1 MQNYRYDEFRDIL
14 QPVLMQETIKVP
26 SVAPYYVPLQEL
38 PLETVPSTVLVR
50 DSAATNTANPDQ
62 DCSVVQSSG
71 LNDDSVSLYA
81 GRTNLLSGGFLYR
94 SFIRFNIAALPSS
107 PSKVLLRLYLA
118 DLVGDSI
125 TQTVG
130 IYQVTSSWT
139 ETGPTWASQP
149 TFNTTPY
156 GAISIAPP
164 TDGKF
169 GAGEG
174 YSGWVECD
182 VTALYNVWKAGTNNG
197 LMLRADESV
206 YSVAR
211 FQSSEAGSTIAPQ
224 LVVISSGALYTQVG
238 QTVTPGA
245 KEFACAYT
253 TGKLRF
259 NSAAA
264 GLTLNVDYQ
273 GLGSPVD
280 AQDVGLRGTTGG
292 TSTAYTFATTN
303 LVTLNSNLLLWVYFH
318 TGSGTSP
325 TLNINSLGAKGL
337 YKSSTGAAVA
347 SGNLVAG
354 QAYPVMYDGI
364 SKFFVIG
371 V

>member
-14 QPVLMQETIKVP
+14 QPVLIQETIKVP
-26 SVAPYYVPLQEL
+26 ATAPYYVPLMEL
-38 PLETVPSTVLVR
+38 PLEAVPSSVLVR
-50 DSAATNTANPDQ
+50 DSSATSTVNPDQ
-62 DCSVVQSSG
+62 DCSVIQQTG
-71 LNDDSVSLYA
+71 LNDDGANVLVGRTSVS
-81 GRTNLLSGGFLYR
+81 SGGWLYR
-94 SFIRFNIAALPSS
+94 TFMRFNIAALPSS
-107 PSKVLLRLYLA
+107 PSKVLLRLYMAGLT
-118 DLVGDSI
+118 GDSP

-156 GAISIAPP
+156 GAIAIAPP

-182 VTALYNVWKAGTNNG
+182 ITALYNAWKAGTNNG

-206 YSVAR
+206 YSYCA
-211 FQSSEAGSTIAPQ
+211 FNGSEAGVAPQ

-238 QTVTPGA
+238 QTVTPGT

-253 TGKLRF
+253 TGRLRF
-259 NSAAA
+259 AAAAA

-280 AQDVGLRGTTGG
+280 AVDVWLRGTTAGS
-292 TSTAYTFATTN
+292 STAFTFTTAN
-303 LVTLNSNLLLWVYFH
+303 LVALNDRLALLVYFH
-318 TGSGTSP
+318 TNSGASP
-325 TLNINSLGAKGL
+325 TLNVNTLGAKSL
-337 YKSSTGAAVA
+337 YRQSNGAQITTGGV
-347 SGNLVAG
+347 LVTG
-354 QAYPVMYDGI
+354 EPYPVIYDGI